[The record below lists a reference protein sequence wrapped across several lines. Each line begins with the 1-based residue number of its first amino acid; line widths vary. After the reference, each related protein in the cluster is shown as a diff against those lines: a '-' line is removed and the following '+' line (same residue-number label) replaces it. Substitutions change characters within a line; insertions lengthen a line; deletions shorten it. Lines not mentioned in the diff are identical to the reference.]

1 MNTRVNIYAL
11 IDPVTCKIRYIGRTK
26 NDLIIR
32 LRGHISK
39 SRFKKTYKDCWISS
53 LKQQNLVPRIKL
65 IKVVNGWSNSHLYEQ
80 NLIKKALGFGFKLV
94 NLDDRG
100 EGAKNKIITETQ
112 KILISNTL
120 KSGYKSKRIIPVNT
134 RSVCIYDLFGN
145 KLHTINSI
153 KECALFLNIHE
164 STVETQIYGKIKR
177 CGKYQIRY
185 AEDKNP
191 GIYKISRDCS
201 FAFKK
206 VDALN
211 TITSELIIY
220 ESFTQAALE
229 LSTSKTTIRRKIES
243 GELLNGIYKLCL
255 NIKKS
260 DKLLETPEVDNQQP
274 I

>member
-1 MNTRVNIYAL
+1 MDTRVNIYAL
-11 IDPVTCKIRYIGRTK
+11 IDPITCKIRYIGRTK
-26 NDLIIR
+26 NNLNIR

-39 SRFKKTYKDCWISS
+39 SRFKKTYKDCWIFS
-53 LKQQNLVPRIKL
+53 LKQQNLKPKIKL
-65 IKVVNGWSNSHLYEQ
+65 IKVINGWSNSHLYEQ
-80 NLIKKALGFGFKLV
+80 CLIKKALNFGFKLV

-100 EGAKNKIITETQ
+100 EGAKNKIITENQ
-112 KILISNTL
+112 KILISNAL
-120 KSGYKSKRIIPVNT
+120 KDGYSTKRIVPTNT
-134 RSVCIYDLFGN
+134 RSVCIYDLLGN
-145 KLHTINSI
+145 KLYTINSI

-164 STVETQIYGKIKR
+164 SSVETQVYGKVKR

-191 GIYKISRDCS
+191 GIYKISRDYS
-201 FAFKK
+201 FAFKE
-206 VDALN
+206 VTVLN

-220 ESFTQAALE
+220 ESFKQAAFKLN
-229 LSTSKTTIRRKIES
+229 TSSPTIRRKIES

-260 DKLLETPEVDNQQP
+260 DKLLESPEEGNQQP